1 MQAALGVIYFL
12 LSVAMYYFNME
23 RIQLGVDLM
32 YKVLLAAAVA
42 GISFMVFLVR
52 TNLGRARLLLKYIC
66 LLKARV

>member
-42 GISFMVFLVR
+42 GISFM
-52 TNLGRARLLLKYIC
+52 GYGLK
-66 LLKARV
+66 RSQ